1 MPRRRRCTVHA
12 RRLVDDGDILGG
24 DVRGRLRAAGSSDTT
39 GCRTL
44 SMSPSSIAIPTS
56 AEVMLFVTDATSCRP
71 SGDYG

>member
-24 DVRGRLRAAGSSDTT
+24 DGRCRRRAAGSSDTT

-44 SMSPSSIAIPTS
+44 SMSLSFAKSR
-56 AEVMLFVTDATSCRP
+56 VMLTAGRVT
-71 SGDYG
+71 SG